1 MQCPNFYISIHIKII
16 KLVCFNQFPIIFTT
30 GGKQLIRPTKLAGDK
45 TQRETSKYKD
55 EWKNRNINSI
65 SYFKWQTVIATRG
78 TSKVS
83 KSFTAQFGL
92 CIFSFY
98 NIIKKLLLSIT
109 LRKERIIN
117 GF

>member
-55 EWKNRNINSI
+55 EWKNRNINGI
-65 SYFKWQTVIATRG
+65 SYFK
-78 TSKVS
+78 
-83 KSFTAQFGL
+83 
-92 CIFSFY
+92 
-98 NIIKKLLLSIT
+98 
-109 LRKERIIN
+109 
-117 GF
+117 